1 MRFQPIEETLIIPTE
16 YSEFATI
23 FPSIYRKISERLND
37 HAVLE
42 RMTAYVDT
50 NPKTIYS
57 HVNENLQTFIYMVF
71 GDSATQPGAVGVC
84 TIFADGT
91 GIVLPLATHTPGNDT
106 LSVQLNRRDLQLS
119 LSSGAGLFEIKPL
132 FL

>member
-1 MRFQPIEETLIIPTE
+1 MRFQPIEETLIIPNE

-42 RMTAYVDT
+42 RMAAYIDT
-50 NPKTIYS
+50 NVKTIYS
-57 HVNENLQTFIYMVF
+57 HVSENLQSFIYMIF
-71 GDSATQPGAVGVC
+71 GDSASQPAVVGIG
-84 TIFADGT
+84 TIFADGS
-91 GIVLPLATHTPGNDT
+91 GILLPLATHTPTTNT
-106 LSVQLNRRDLQLS
+106 LSVQLNGRDLQLS
-119 LSSGAGLFEIKPL
+119 LSNGSGLFEIKLL